1 MSRGIEVLLLNTELK
16 DLYDWQ
22 NQVLVNKLLR
32 QLHFQVKRGYVIVVL
47 NVEVLMVEEG
57 LFLAA
62 F

>member
-1 MSRGIEVLLLNTELK
+1 MSRGIKVLLLNTELK

>member
-47 NVEVLMVEEG
+47 NVEVLMVEER